1 MSVCFPA
8 PEHSV
13 FVIVDVQ
20 ERLCRAMPHFG
31 ERLGPMRRATSI
43 AGLLGVDILLTEQ
56 YPKGLGHTVPA
67 LAEQAPSGTRVFEK
81 TAFSCWGSPQF
92 AAAVEALGSRAVVLV
107 GMETHVCVQQTALG
121 ALQRGYEV
129 VLLADA
135 VCSRSEEDR
144 STALALMRHEGVK
157 VTSVEALAFD
167 WLGDARNP
175 AFKQVSAI
183 VK

>member
-1 MSVCFPA
+1 M
-8 PEHSV
+8 
-13 FVIVDVQ
+13 
-20 ERLCRAMPHFG
+20 
-31 ERLGPMRRATSI
+31 
-43 AGLLGVDILLTEQ
+43 
-56 YPKGLGHTVPA
+56 
-67 LAEQAPSGTRVFEK
+67 
-81 TAFSCWGSPQF
+81 
-92 AAAVEALGSRAVVLV
+92 EALGSRAVVLV